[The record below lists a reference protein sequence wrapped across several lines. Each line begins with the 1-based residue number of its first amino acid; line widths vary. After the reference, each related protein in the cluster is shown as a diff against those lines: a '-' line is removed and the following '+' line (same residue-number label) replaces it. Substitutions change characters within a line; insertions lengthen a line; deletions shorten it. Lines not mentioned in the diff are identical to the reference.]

1 VTVATRRLSRR
12 RLLVAGAAT
21 FLPGRAAAQQ
31 ARVPVLG
38 IVRFGTK
45 RRRDNV
51 VASLT
56 QFMHELGWEEGRHF
70 RLVVLYAEEQPDR
83 IPALVG
89 ELVSRRVDVMVQ
101 FGDTAIRAA
110 QQATRAIPIV
120 GMADDIVGSRLAAS
134 FAPPGANTTGVS
146 ILASEL
152 DVKRLELLHEFVPMA
167 RRIGMLV
174 DPTTVSTRPQL
185 EKAALTL
192 GIEAVTFEG
201 QTRNE
206 IARAL
211 DAMPAARIGAVN
223 VLASPI
229 LDAARLLLI
238 ERLNRVRLPAIYQW
252 PETAGDGGFLAYGP
266 RVSLAY
272 RHVAGLVNKILRGAQ
287 PADLPI
293 EQPTKFELVIN
304 LKTAKALGL
313 AIPASLLARADQV
326 IDP

>member
-1 VTVATRRLSRR
+1 MTVATPLLSR

-21 FLPGRAAAQQ
+21 FLSGRAAAQQ
-31 ARVPVLG
+31 ARVPVIG
-38 IVRFGTK
+38 IVRLGTTS
-45 RRRDNV
+45 RRDNF
-51 VASLT
+51 VASFT
-56 QFMHELGWEEGRHF
+56 QSMHELGWEEGRHF

-83 IPALVG
+83 IPALVV
-89 ELVSRRVDVMVQ
+89 ELVSRRVDVMVLL
-101 FGDTAIRAA
+101 GDPAIRAA

-134 FAPPGANTTGVS
+134 MARPGANTTGVS

-152 DVKRLELLHEFVPMA
+152 DVKRLELLHEFVPKA
-167 RRIGMLV
+167 RRIGVLV

-192 GIEAVTFEG
+192 GIEAVTFQA
-201 QTRNE
+201 QTHNE

-211 DAMPAARIGAVN
+211 DAMPAARIEAVN

-229 LDAARLLLI
+229 LAAAQRLLI
-238 ERLNRVRLPAIYQW
+238 ERLNRARLPAIYQW
-252 PETAGDGGFLAYGP
+252 PETADGGGFLAYGP
-266 RVSLAY
+266 RQSLAY

-293 EQPTKFELVIN
+293 EQPTKFTLVIN

-313 AIPASLLARADQV
+313 TIPPSLLGRADELIQ
-326 IDP
+326 

>member
-1 VTVATRRLSRR
+1 
-12 RLLVAGAAT
+12 LVAGAAT

-31 ARVPVLG
+31 APVPVLG

-45 RRRDNV
+45 RRRVNV

-101 FGDTAIRAA
+101 FGDIAIRAA

-134 FAPPGANTTGVS
+134 IARPGANTTGVS

-152 DVKRLELLHEFVPMA
+152 DVKRLELLHEVVPKA

-192 GIEAVTFEG
+192 GIEAVTFEA

-238 ERLNRVRLPAIYQW
+238 ERLNRARLPAIYQW
-252 PETAGDGGFLAYGP
+252 PETAGDGGVLAYGP
-266 RVSLAY
+266 RQSLAY

-313 AIPASLLARADQV
+313 AIPPSRLQRADQV
-326 IDP
+326 IE

>member
-1 VTVATRRLSRR
+1 MTVATPLLSRR

-21 FLPGRAAAQQ
+21 FLSGRAAAQP
-31 ARVPVLG
+31 ARVPVIG
-38 IVRFGTK
+38 IVRLGTK
-45 RRRDNV
+45 SRRDNF
-51 VASLT
+51 VASFT
-56 QFMHELGWEEGRHF
+56 QSMHELGWEEGRHF

-101 FGDTAIRAA
+101 LGDPAIRAA

-120 GMADDIVGSRLAAS
+120 GMADDIVGSQLAAS
-134 FAPPGANTTGVS
+134 MARPGANTTGVS

-152 DVKRLELLHEFVPMA
+152 DVKRLELLHEFVPKA
-167 RRIGMLV
+167 RRIGVLV
-174 DPTTVSTRPQL
+174 DPTTVSTQLQL

-192 GIEAVTFEG
+192 GIEAVTFQA

-229 LDAARLLLI
+229 LDTARRLLI
-238 ERLNRVRLPAIYQW
+238 ERLNQARLPAIYQW
-252 PETAGDGGFLAYGP
+252 PETADAGGFLAYGP
-266 RVSLAY
+266 RQSLAY

-293 EQPTKFELVIN
+293 EQPTKFTLVVN

-313 AIPASLLARADQV
+313 TIPPSLLLRADEV
-326 IDP
+326 IQ

>member
-1 VTVATRRLSRR
+1 MTVATTPLSRR
-12 RLLVAGAAT
+12 RLLVAGAVT

-31 ARVPVLG
+31 ARVPVIG
-38 IVRFGTK
+38 IVRNGTK
-45 RRRDNV
+45 RGRDRF

-56 QFMHELGWEEGRHF
+56 QLMQELGWEEGRDF
-70 RLVVLYAEEQPDR
+70 RLVVLYAEEQRDR

-120 GMADDIVGSRLAAS
+120 GMADDLVGSHLAATI
-134 FAPPGANTTGVS
+134 ARPGGNTTGVS
-146 ILASEL
+146 ILAREL
-152 DVKRLELLHEFVPMA
+152 DVKRLELLHEFVPKA

-174 DPTTVSTRPQL
+174 DPTTITTRPQL

-192 GIEAVTFEG
+192 GIEAVTFQA
-201 QTRNE
+201 QTRDE

-229 LDAARLLLI
+229 LDAARQLLI
-238 ERLNRVRLPAIYQW
+238 ERLHRARLPAIYQW
-252 PETAGDGGFLAYGP
+252 PETANDGGFLAYGP

-293 EQPTKFELVIN
+293 EQPTTFELVIN
-304 LKTAKALGL
+304 LKTARALGL
-313 AIPASLLARADQV
+313 TIPPSLLQRADQV
-326 IDP
+326 IE